1 MSKSS
6 TSDRRLRAPSL
17 EGILWQL
24 AQVFWVGGLWVFHV
38 GLVPALK
45 VSGLAPLL
53 VQDIAGQIDRWLIGV
68 ALLGLLTQLAVLARV
83 DGLAA
88 WWRQFRGQML
98 LLGFGAC
105 VGYYTLRY
113 GISVGERWQMFCF
126 LVLGFS
132 GIVLVAQP
140 VPVRA
145 RQARHCARRMAS
157 RWARSVC
164 STTNRANSV
173 PSSAVRWRPC
183 RDRRRD

>member
-17 EGILWQL
+17 EGILLQQ

-98 LLGFGAC
+98 LLGFG
-105 VGYYTLRY
+105 
-113 GISVGERWQMFCF
+113 
-126 LVLGFS
+126 
-132 GIVLVAQP
+132 
-140 VPVRA
+140 
-145 RQARHCARRMAS
+145 
-157 RWARSVC
+157 
-164 STTNRANSV
+164 
-173 PSSAVRWRPC
+173 
-183 RDRRRD
+183 

>member
-1 MSKSS
+1 LSKSI

-45 VSGLAPLL
+45 VTGLAPLL
-53 VQDIAGQIDRWLIGV
+53 VQDVAGQIDRWLIGV

-83 DGLAA
+83 EGLSA

-145 RQARHCARRMAS
+145 RQARH
-157 RWARSVC
+157 
-164 STTNRANSV
+164 
-173 PSSAVRWRPC
+173 
-183 RDRRRD
+183 

>member
-68 ALLGLLTQLAVLARV
+68 ALLGLLTQLALLARV

-98 LLGFGAC
+98 LLGF
-105 VGYYTLRY
+105 
-113 GISVGERWQMFCF
+113 SVGERWQMFCF

-145 RQARHCARRMAS
+145 RSPRH
-157 RWARSVC
+157 
-164 STTNRANSV
+164 
-173 PSSAVRWRPC
+173 
-183 RDRRRD
+183 

>member
-1 MSKSS
+1 MSKSN

-83 DGLAA
+83 DGLTA

-140 VPVRA
+140 VPVK
-145 RQARHCARRMAS
+145 ARR
-157 RWARSVC
+157 
-164 STTNRANSV
+164 
-173 PSSAVRWRPC
+173 
-183 RDRRRD
+183 

>member
-6 TSDRRLRAPSL
+6 TSDAGFRSPSI
-17 EGILWQL
+17 ERVLWQL

-53 VQDIAGQIDRWLIGV
+53 VQDISTQIDRWLIGV
-68 ALLGLLTQLAVLARV
+68 AALGLLTQLTVLARV
-83 DGLAA
+83 RGVSA
-88 WWRQFRGQML
+88 WWRVFSGQL
-98 LLGFGAC
+98 LLIGLAAC

-113 GISVGERWQMFCF
+113 GVSVGERWQVFCF
-126 LVLGFS
+126 VVLGIS

-145 RQARHCARRMAS
+145 RRSRR
-157 RWARSVC
+157 
-164 STTNRANSV
+164 
-173 PSSAVRWRPC
+173 
-183 RDRRRD
+183 